1 MAARRLSRAYRLD
14 VAARVIAAVVG
25 GYGVATSVAIAG
37 AWLLPLAP
45 IDAATLSTITAILVI
60 PVTVMGCFWAR
71 NAGRAWAGV
80 LIAAS
85 LFVAAAWLGGW
96 RP

>member
-14 VAARVIAAVVG
+14 VAARVIAAIAG
-25 GYGVATSVAIAG
+25 SYGVAASVAIAG
-37 AWLLPLAP
+37 AWTLPLAP
-45 IDAATLSTITAILVI
+45 IDAATLSTIAAILFI
-60 PVTVMGCFWAR
+60 PATVMGCFWAR
-71 NAGRAWAGV
+71 SAGRAWAGV

-85 LFVAAAWLGGW
+85 LFVAAALLGGW